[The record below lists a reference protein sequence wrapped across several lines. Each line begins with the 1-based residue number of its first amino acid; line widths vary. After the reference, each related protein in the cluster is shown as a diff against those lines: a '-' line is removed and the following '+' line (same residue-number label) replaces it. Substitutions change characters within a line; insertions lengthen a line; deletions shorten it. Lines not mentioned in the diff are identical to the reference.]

1 MATVTITCSHCGF
14 SKEMAADTVPEGAV
28 RVTCPRCKESF
39 LFESGVSVAATTEP
53 SPVLSPPPGEPRAV
67 PGDESAAHIPPLFS
81 TFPSGPGQS
90 QPTANENKAPSRREL
105 SGLGDLFGK
114 SWEVF
119 KNRIGILLVLYLIII
134 ACVLVPVGLFLGAG
148 FLISLVMPEG
158 RAPLLVGGGI
168 TGGIIGLF
176 AAYWGGAALV
186 FAVADETLGIRDSLV
201 KGWERLGSF
210 IWLYSLAGFII
221 VGGFLL
227 FIVPGVI
234 FYIWF
239 FFGQF
244 VLVAEGDRGMAALLK
259 SKEYVKGRW
268 LDVFFRIFVLWL
280 ISVAAGMIPVA
291 GSFLSLLF
299 IPFSMIYHYLI
310 YAELREIRGEVEVPT
325 TGSDKN
331 IWVGVGV
338 LGHLAFFGLL
348 GMALLQHFASS

>member
-1 MATVTITCSHCGF
+1 MTTVTITCSHCGF
-14 SKEMAADTVPEGAV
+14 SKEVAADIVPAGTV

-39 LFESGVSVAATTEP
+39 LFEAGASVAATTEP
-53 SPVLSPPPGEPRAV
+53 ASVLPSPPGEPCAV
-67 PGDESAAHIPPLFS
+67 PEPVPPIPPPIS
-81 TFPSGPGQS
+81 PSPSATGQS
-90 QPTANENKAPSRREL
+90 RQTVPDRKPASRREL
-105 SGLGDLFGK
+105 SGLGDLLAK
-114 SWEVF
+114 TWEVF
-119 KNRIGILLVLYLIII
+119 KNRIGVLLVLYLVII
-134 ACVLVPVGLFLGAG
+134 ACVLVPVGLFLGVG

-158 RAPLLVGGGI
+158 RGPLLIGGGI
-168 TGGIIGLF
+168 TGGIVGLC

-210 IWLYSLAGFII
+210 IWLYFLAGFII
-221 VGGFLL
+221 GGGFLL

-234 FYIWF
+234 FYVWF

-244 VLVAEGDRGMAALLK
+244 VLVAEGDRGMTALLK

-325 TGSDKN
+325 TGSDRN

-338 LGHLAFFGLL
+338 LGHLAFFGLI
-348 GMALLQHFASS
+348 GMALLRHFASS

>member
-14 SKEMAADTVPEGAV
+14 SKEVAVGVVPEGAV

-39 LFESGVSVAATTEP
+39 PLETDAPVAAVTDPPPLLTPPPPEP
-53 SPVLSPPPGEPRAV
+53 LASSGAGTSSPPPISSPYPTGTDQGASGGNGRKL
-67 PGDESAAHIPPLFS
+67 PP
-81 TFPSGPGQS
+81 
-90 QPTANENKAPSRREL
+90 RREL

-158 RAPLLVGGGI
+158 RVPLLIGGGF
-168 TGGIIGLF
+168 TGGVIGLC
-176 AAYWGGAALV
+176 AAYWGAAALV

-210 IWLYSLAGFII
+210 IWLYSLSGFII

-244 VLVAEGDRGMAALLK
+244 VLVVEGDRGMAALLK
-259 SKEYVKGRW
+259 SKEYVRGRW
-268 LDVFFRIFVLWL
+268 LDVFFRVFVLWL
-280 ISVAAGMIPVA
+280 ISVAAGMIPIA

-310 YAELREIRGEVEVPT
+310 YAELREIRGEVEVAT
-325 TGSDKN
+325 TGKDKN
-331 IWVGVGV
+331 IPLGVGV
-338 LGHLAFFGLL
+338 LGHLALFGLL
-348 GMALLQHFASS
+348 GMALLRHFAVH